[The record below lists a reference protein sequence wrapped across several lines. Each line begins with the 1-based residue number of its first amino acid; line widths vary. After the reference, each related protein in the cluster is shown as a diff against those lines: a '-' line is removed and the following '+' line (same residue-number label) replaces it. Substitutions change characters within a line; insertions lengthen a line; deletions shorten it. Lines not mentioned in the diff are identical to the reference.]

1 MSHTIANMSI
11 AYFFFVVFFL
21 LNNVSCINL
30 QIGSQKYTLSSN
42 KIKKDILDFYNTLSL
57 LKSDKYLKDNI
68 RKINLYTKLRKR
80 LYKDRLSVYANISIK
95 EKSED
100 VPVKIVV
107 NEKESKEGEE
117 EKSGKSAGNSI
128 TDHQEIFTNFLNF
141 NKNNFF
147 CVDELGLDVN
157 IPLLKNSNVG
167 ANIVYQ
173 LPKVVYINAYANA
186 YNTIIKGEFNTIDI
200 LKRVSFFQFFDNFY
214 VNANYD
220 FKNEKAL
227 VNLESKLYE
236 YYNKYGD
243 NISFNNK
250 IIIERNNKND
260 YDGSVCLSL
269 KYNNNVFTPIFNF
282 KDKSYEY
289 IYDNLS
295 PNRKFSVK
303 IDKDRNVHVNFLS
316 FDKVNDSNK
325 YFLFFNFVFSNPM
338 QSIITLKREFIF

>member
-1 MSHTIANMSI
+1 MVNMSK
-11 AYFFFVVFFL
+11 AYSVFVIFFL
-21 LNNVSCINL
+21 LNYVSCINL
-30 QIGSQKYTLSSN
+30 QIGNQKYTLSSN
-42 KIKKDILDFYNTLSL
+42 KIKKDLIEFYNTLSL

-68 RKINLYTKLRKR
+68 KKINLYTKFRKR

-95 EKSED
+95 ERGED
-100 VPVKIVV
+100 VPVKVV
-107 NEKESKEGEE
+107 AEEKEHKDGGEE
-117 EKSGKSAGNSI
+117 KNNNGI
-128 TDHQEIFTNFLNF
+128 DQEMFSNFLKF

-157 IPLLKNSNVG
+157 IPVLKNSNLG

-173 LPKVVYINAYANA
+173 LPKVVYVNAYANA

-200 LKRVSFFQFFDNFY
+200 IKKVSFFQFFDNFY

-227 VNLESKLYE
+227 INLESKLYE

-243 NISFNNK
+243 SISFNNK
-250 IIIERNNKND
+250 VIIERNNKND

-269 KYNNNVFTPIFNF
+269 KYNNNIFTPIFNF

-295 PNRKFSVK
+295 PNKKFSVK
-303 IDKDRNVHVNFLS
+303 IDKDRNVHFNYLS
-316 FDKVNDSNK
+316 LDKVNESNK